1 MFIVR
6 QNSPSHLMILLY
18 RRKKKKKTLMG
29 TKWLHQDCILSKG
42 EIIFLMKYQVIKD
55 GGNESEVKDW

>member
-1 MFIVR
+1 
-6 QNSPSHLMILLY
+6 MILLY

-29 TKWLHQDCILSKG
+29 TKWLRQDCILSKG
-42 EIIFLMKYQVIKD
+42 EIIFLMKYQVKKD